1 MSQENKMAKEFFDKQ
16 ASETYDQRIKPIAP
30 IIDNLHFLIRLI
42 LKDLPSDAHI
52 LCVGV
57 GTGTEILELAQAFP
71 YWRFTGIDPP
81 HRCSMS
87 AGSACS
93 RAGF

>member
-1 MSQENKMAKEFFDKQ
+1 MELQEEREIPSFTRMEGMSQEENMRKEFFDKQ

-57 GTGTEILELAQAFP
+57 
-71 YWRFTGIDPP
+71 
-81 HRCSMS
+81 
-87 AGSACS
+87 
-93 RAGF
+93 